1 MHFCPRRYNI
11 NRYRGLLISFEAN
24 NETDI
29 NNAKILP
36 NLKLIGNSRKT
47 LKNKSISEINE
58 ENISEINQKGKLKY
72 KAKTPNQTFLD
83 KIKDYIN
90 KKKYNM
96 NNFHKDNKSRNQ
108 SNLCFMKYH
117 SQNTEGYLGR
127 KEVNGVPFTFESLM
141 VYNNL
146 YSNKSEKKRHEII
159 LDEFSRLRQYIE
171 RQPEN
176 KLIFIKEFLNKYY
189 VECEKYEKS
198 QLLSLCDFIC
208 YPDKYVMSSILKPY
222 LDIKNMIIDLLNNI
236 SEINKKLGI
245 NNNKKNEEN
254 SNSNIISEVINNNND
269 NNKCNDKNIKNIIRY
284 SSPNIIENNKN
295 TNENNKINLKY
306 KIKNRYDN
314 SLTDDEELLKDA
326 KKKLRDIEHQKKLHA
341 PDKNYRFRHDLI
353 IKDMDEEM
361 KILKA
366 NFERT
371 LYNHSFPI
379 RNKYLPRNIATEEN
393 KISKIKN
400 QITFSQFQKRP
411 KNLKKVEEEIN
422 KTIFLTSTINKNNSA
437 KFILMKKENEKIDNN
452 KNNTN
457 SIIKY
462 TTDEIIKR
470 LYYRPMKIHFGL
482 NEVRKNNKITEYY
495 ALKLAKHSM
504 FLKNIN
510 ENNFTINNNI

>member
-1 MHFCPRRYNI
+1 
-11 NRYRGLLISFEAN
+11 
-24 NETDI
+24 
-29 NNAKILP
+29 
-36 NLKLIGNSRKT
+36 
-47 LKNKSISEINE
+47 
-58 ENISEINQKGKLKY
+58 
-72 KAKTPNQTFLD
+72 
-83 KIKDYIN
+83 
-90 KKKYNM
+90 
-96 NNFHKDNKSRNQ
+96 
-108 SNLCFMKYH
+108 
-117 SQNTEGYLGR
+117 
-127 KEVNGVPFTFESLM
+127 
-141 VYNNL
+141 
-146 YSNKSEKKRHEII
+146 
-159 LDEFSRLRQYIE
+159 
-171 RQPEN
+171 
-176 KLIFIKEFLNKYY
+176 
-189 VECEKYEKS
+189 
-198 QLLSLCDFIC
+198 
-208 YPDKYVMSSILKPY
+208 MSSILKPY

-245 NNNKKNEEN
+245 NNNKKDEE
-254 SNSNIISEVINNNND
+254 NSNIISEVIINNND
-269 NNKCNDKNIKNIIRY
+269 DNKYNDKNIKNIIRY

-326 KKKLRDIEHQKKLHA
+326 KNKLRDLEHQKKLHA

-379 RNKYLPRNIATEEN
+379 RNKYLPRNIATEDN

-422 KTIFLTSTINKNNSA
+422 KTIFLTNTINKNNSA
-437 KFILMKKENEKIDNN
+437 KFILMKKENEKIENN

-457 SIIKY
+457 SMVKY

-510 ENNFTINNNI
+510 ENNFIINNNNKNK